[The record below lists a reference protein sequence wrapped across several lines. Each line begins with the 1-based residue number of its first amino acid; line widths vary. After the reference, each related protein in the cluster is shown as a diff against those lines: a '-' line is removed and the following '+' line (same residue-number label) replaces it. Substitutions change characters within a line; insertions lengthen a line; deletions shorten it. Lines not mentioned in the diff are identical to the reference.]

1 MVFGALRKGTSQM
14 KALNVYAGAHEST
27 LPSSVSSGKT
37 MALHN
42 GNRMDET
49 SVHAGARGNQPGA

>member
-1 MVFGALRKGTSQM
+1 M